1 MARYERKD
9 HYYQKAKAEG
19 RASRAGYKIEEIQAK
34 FALIHPGD
42 TVVDLG
48 CAPGG
53 WLQVLAQMVGPA
65 GHVIGID
72 RMPVTIPLPSNVQ
85 VMEAD
90 LTTSA
95 AYPAHNVDVVVSDM
109 APHTTGV
116 KFRDGSRSFELAEIA
131 WDYAQHVLKP
141 GGHFVTK
148 IFDGPDV
155 ATLRHR
161 LHAAFERVGTFTPRA
176 SRDGSRELYLVGMTR
191 QKKGR

>member
-9 HYYQKAKAEG
+9 YYYQKAKAEG
-19 RASRAGYKIEEIQAK
+19 RASRASYKIEEIQEK
-34 FALIHPGD
+34 YDLIHPGD

-53 WLQVLAQMVGPA
+53 WLQVLSRLVGPT

-72 RMPVTIPLPSNVQ
+72 QVPVTLSLPPNVR
-85 VMEAD
+85 VIEAD
-90 LTTSA
+90 LTATKDPVSA
-95 AYPAHNVDVVVSDM
+95 ADVVVSDM

-116 KFRDGSRSFELAEIA
+116 KFGDGYRSYELAEIA
-131 WDYAQHVLKP
+131 WEYARHILKP

-161 LHAAFERVGTFTPRA
+161 LHTSFARVDTFTPRA
-176 SRDGSRELYLVGMTR
+176 SRDGSRELYLVGMTW